1 MKRKVERIAGDLAKR
16 LQKWQNIEAI
26 TLADS
31 ADNEIYDPY
40 FFLSMD
46 VYYNGAV
53 PEPEVR
59 RKLFSDAAAFESSNI
74 NEKDRFLLE
83 DFPVRIEYKDKDYV
97 ESVLSQ
103 GIEYL
108 RTFRRRG
115 TYGLY
120 RLKHG
125 HILYENSNWIEE
137 VRKKLKKIPNSFWE
151 LLLES
156 FQATMEH
163 YLGDLIAAEMRE
175 DNYFFLI
182 SSAGFIRSLC
192 SILFILNKEFEP
204 SGRRTREMVL
214 SLERKPENFHGRFDS
229 FLRQDAE
236 FTPARK
242 RELAELLAKSVISMT
257 LSP

>member
-1 MKRKVERIAGDLAKR
+1 MKKKVERIAADLASR
-16 LQKWQNIEAI
+16 FEKWQNIEAI

-46 VYYNGAV
+46 VYYSGAV

-59 RKLFSDAAAFESSNI
+59 RKLFPDGAAFESSNI

-83 DFPVRIEYKDKDYV
+83 DFPIRIEYKDKDYV

-103 GIEYL
+103 GTEYL

-125 HILYENSNWIEE
+125 HVLVENSNWIER
-137 VRKKLKKIPNSFWE
+137 VREKLKKIPHSFWE

-163 YLGDLIAAEMRE
+163 YLGDLIAAEIR
-175 DNYFFLI
+175 DDHYFFLV

-204 SGRRTREMVL
+204 SGRKTREMVL
-214 SLERKPENFHGRFDS
+214 SLKRKPENFHGRFES

-236 FTPARK
+236 FTPAKK
-242 RELAELLAKSVISMT
+242 RELAELMAKSVISMT
-257 LSP
+257 LAP

>member
-1 MKRKVERIAGDLAKR
+1 MKKKVERIASELASR

-31 ADNEIYDPY
+31 ADNEVYDPY
-40 FFLSMD
+40 FFLSLD

-53 PEPEVR
+53 PVPEER
-59 RKLFSDAAAFESSNI
+59 KKLFPDAAAFESSNI
-74 NEKDRFLLE
+74 NEKDRFLID
-83 DFPVRIEYKDKDYV
+83 DFPVRIEYKDKDLV
-97 ESVLSQ
+97 ENVLSR
-103 GIEYL
+103 GIDYL
-108 RTFRRRG
+108 RMFRRRG

-120 RLKHG
+120 RLEKG
-125 HILYENSNWIEE
+125 HILVQNGSWITD
-137 VRKKLKKIPNSFWE
+137 VRGRLKEIPHEFWE

-163 YLGDLIAAEMRE
+163 YLGDLVAAEMRN

-192 SILFILNKEFEP
+192 SCLFILNKQFEP
-204 SGRRTREMVL
+204 SGRKSAEMVRSL
-214 SLERKPENFHGRFDS
+214 SRVPENFRGRFDS

-236 FTPARK
+236 FTPAKK
-242 RELAELLAKSVISMT
+242 RELAELLARSVISMV
-257 LSP
+257 L